1 MALLLVACW
10 SRLVGGV
17 SLYGDAPELWTY
29 SFMDGASVI
38 MEGIE
43 ELHGAVLYYIVGI
56 IVAVGYM
63 MVAAMTRFRK
73 GDARM
78 KYSNHG

>member
-1 MALLLVACW
+1 
-10 SRLVGGV
+10 
-17 SLYGDAPELWTY
+17 
-29 SFMDGASVI
+29 